1 MALTC
6 RTSPSPSNISPMTRL
21 RWGLLST
28 ARINRMIIPA
38 VRASARSEL
47 TTVAS
52 RDLEK
57 CRAYADEW
65 QIPRTH
71 GSYDAL
77 LADPDVDV
85 IYIGLPN
92 SLHVEWTVR
101 ALEAGKHVLC
111 EKPLALTP
119 EDVDLVSDAARRTG
133 RAAAEAFMY
142 RHHPLTHTVAEIVRS
157 GRLGDIRGYKG
168 AFTFALTRDR
178 DVRLD
183 PALGGGS
190 LWDIGCYPLSY
201 SCFLADAAP
210 VEVFGW
216 QQTSATGIDLE
227 FAGTMRFR
235 DGSIAQFD
243 CGFIGPFRAEME
255 IVGRDAGLKILRAFR
270 ADEKSALLLV
280 RGDEIE
286 SLPFPVQPPFAG
298 EIADMEGVAL
308 DGRPQ
313 RIPLAES
320 RRTAAAI
327 AALYQSARE
336 NRPVRL

>member
-1 MALTC
+1 
-6 RTSPSPSNISPMTRL
+6 MTKL

-52 RDLEK
+52 RDIDK
-57 CRAYADEW
+57 CRAYARDW
-65 QIPRTH
+65 HIPRTH

-77 LADPDVDV
+77 LADPEIDV

-119 EDVDLVSDAARRTG
+119 EDVDRVADAVKRTG

-142 RHHPLTHTVAEIVRS
+142 RHHPLTHTVADIVRS
-157 GRLGDIRGYKG
+157 GRLGEIRGYKG
-168 AFTFALTRDR
+168 AFTFALTREH
-178 DVRLD
+178 DVRFD

-190 LWDIGCYPLSY
+190 LWDIGCYPVSY
-201 SCFLADAAP
+201 TCFLTGEPP

-216 QQTSATGIDLE
+216 QQSSAAGIDLE

-235 DGSIAQFD
+235 DGSVAQFD
-243 CGFIGPFRAEME
+243 SGFLGPFRAEME
-255 IVGRDAGLKILRAFR
+255 VIGREAALKIQRAFR

-280 RGDEIE
+280 RGDDVE
-286 SLPFPVQPPFAG
+286 SLPCPQEAPFAG
-298 EIADMEGVAL
+298 EIADMESLVL
-308 DGRPQ
+308 DDRAQ
-313 RIPLAES
+313 RIPLSES
-320 RRTAAAI
+320 RRTAATLV
-327 AALYQSARE
+327 ALYRSARE
-336 NRPVRL
+336 GRPITPAARP

>member
-1 MALTC
+1 MKK
-6 RTSPSPSNISPMTRL
+6 L

-28 ARINRMIIPA
+28 ARINRRIIPEL
-38 VRASARSEL
+38 RAASRSEL
-47 TTVAS
+47 TAVAS
-52 RDLEK
+52 RDMDRS
-57 CRAYADEW
+57 RAYAREW
-65 QIPRTH
+65 DIPRAH

-85 IYIGLPN
+85 VYIALPN

-111 EKPLALTP
+111 EKPLALATG
-119 EDVDLVSDAARRTG
+119 DVDRITEVARRTG

-142 RHHPLTHTVAEIVRS
+142 RHHPLTQTVADIVRS

-168 AFTFALTRDR
+168 AFTFPLSRDN

-190 LWDIGCYPLSY
+190 LWDVGCYPLSY
-201 SCFLADAAP
+201 ACFLAGEAP
-210 VEVFGW
+210 HEVFGW

-243 CGFIGPFRAEME
+243 SGFVGPFRAEME
-255 IVGRDAGLKILRAFR
+255 VIGRDAALKIVRPFR
-270 ADEKSALLLV
+270 TDERSALVLE
-280 RGDEIE
+280 RNDDRET
-286 SLPFPVQPPFAG
+286 LPFPTEPPFAG
-298 EIADMEGVAL
+298 EIADMEAVTL
-308 DGRPQ
+308 EGRPQ

-320 RRTAAAI
+320 RRTVAVI
-327 AALYQSARE
+327 TALYQSARAGK
-336 NRPVRL
+336 PMTVPAQP